1 MSVNIGNN
9 NKISK
14 SNISEQHN
22 VDKSENHTNTTIK
35 KFYQKEGFWSGL
47 ITGVVSSLI
56 ASAIIWGI
64 TELIKIF

>member
-22 VDKSENHTNTTIK
+22 VDKSENHTNTTMIIGIIK
-35 KFYQKEGFWSGL
+35 RYLFNIFELGFR
-47 ITGVVSSLI
+47 
-56 ASAIIWGI
+56 
-64 TELIKIF
+64 E